1 MYKKVDN
8 GLIENIQGL
17 DCNIPPVGCVYNVL
31 TGEVEKR
38 GVYSRSVKKAEQYWE
53 AIKLPLNYSKL
64 RDREIAR
71 QVDDKEFFDPEL
83 ENFRTQEWDRRLNGF
98 WYKSNGVD
106 VYLTGLH
113 YFYLNYWN
121 LDTGLPKYRD
131 TDRKYFYF
139 LQYCIE
145 DPECFGM
152 VEITKR
158 RQGKTFRGGVFL
170 YEYTSRSKNARA
182 GVQSKTGSD
191 AREVFRKAIIQ
202 PFKKLPD
209 FFVPVYD
216 QSKGLTPTSE
226 LRFYNTVIK
235 GKKAAT
241 ILDDNELESMID
253 WKTSEGISY
262 DGQKLQRYLGDEV
275 GKTADTNVWERYL
288 VTRYCHLD
296 DEGRIIGKALLTTTV
311 EDMEQGGAAFKKIWD
326 NSDHTKKTGRRTP
339 SGLYRYFCPA
349 DHTRYYDQYGLADR
363 NKALDEILEE
373 RQLLTN
379 DPRSLS
385 AIIRK
390 EPLSW
395 EEAFRIDGSK
405 CLYNAMKLNERLDRL
420 SWKEN
425 ITTRGNFVWE
435 GGLKD
440 TRVIWEPSRN
450 GRWEIVKL
458 FDKEEDS
465 NKIVKRGDLF
475 YPNNTGYV
483 MGVDPVDHNQTQDG
497 RRSNG
502 ALMVLEKYNSVRESD
517 PYNYAFICKYMYR
530 PESVQVFYEDV
541 LKTAVYYG
549 CSILFENQKIGIMHY
564 FADRGYSNFLMW
576 LPDRQQPGIAAS
588 PKTHQHIAELTESY
602 INDNHERLYFKDVI
616 QELLEFDIS
625 NTTAFDGAMA
635 MGYALIA
642 DQNKLAKKDLSE
654 VRETKE
660 YFKSH
665 KLPK

>member
-8 GLIENIQGL
+8 GSIENIQGL

-113 YFYLNYWN
+113 YFYLNYWT

-349 DHTRYYDQYGLADR
+349 DHTRYYDAYGLADR

-475 YPNNTGYV
+475 YPNNIGYV

-502 ALMVLEKYNSVRESD
+502 ALMVLEKYNAVKEND

>member
-1 MYKKVDN
+1 MFRPIDN
-8 GLIENIQGL
+8 GSVEDVQGL
-17 DCNIPPVGCVYNVL
+17 KCNLPPVGYVYNML

-38 GVYSRSVKKAEQYWE
+38 IVYSRSPKKSEQYWE
-53 AIKLPLNYSKL
+53 VTKLPANYTKL
-64 RDREIAR
+64 REKEIDRQQE
-71 QVDDKEFFDPEL
+71 DKEFFDPVL
-83 ENFRTQEWDRRLNGF
+83 EQFRQQEWDRRLNGF
-98 WYKSNGVD
+98 WFYNNGEPTFV
-106 VYLTGLH
+106 TGLH

-121 LDTGLPKYRD
+121 LDTGVPKYRD

-170 YEYTSRSKNARA
+170 YEYTSRTKNARA
-182 GVQSKTGSD
+182 GIQSKTGAD
-191 AREVFRKAIIQ
+191 AKEVFRKAVIQ

-209 FFVPVYD
+209 FFVPIYD

-226 LRFYNTVIK
+226 LRFYNTVVK

-241 ILDDNELESMID
+241 ILDEAELESMID
-253 WKTSEGISY
+253 WKPSEAISY
-262 DGQKLQRYLGDEV
+262 DGQKIQRYLGDEV
-275 GKTADTNVWERYL
+275 GKTTEVNVWERYL

-311 EDMEQGGAAFKKIWD
+311 EDMEQGGAPFKKIWD
-326 NSDHTKKTGRRTP
+326 NSDHNNKVGKRTP

-363 NKALDEILEE
+363 EQALNEILEE
-373 RQLLTN
+373 RKLLSN

-385 AIIRK
+385 AVIRK

-405 CLYNAMKLNERLDRL
+405 CLYDAMKLNERLDRL

-435 GGLKD
+435 GGIKD
-440 TRVIWEPSRN
+440 TRVVWEPSKN
-450 GRWEIVKL
+450 GRWEVVTL

-465 NKIVKRGDLF
+465 NKVVRRGESF
-475 YPNNTGYV
+475 SPNNHQFV

-502 ALMVLEKYNSVRESD
+502 ALMVLQKYNSANDAD
-517 PYNYAFICKYMYR
+517 PYNYAFVCKYMYR
-530 PESVQVFYEDV
+530 PENVQIFYEDV

-549 CSILFENQKIGIMHY
+549 CQILFENQKIGIMHY
-564 FADRGYSNFLMW
+564 FNDRGYGSFLMW
-576 LPDRQQPGIAAS
+576 LPERTQPGIAAS

-602 INDNHERLYFKDVI
+602 ISDYHEKLYFKDVI

-625 NTTAFDGAMA
+625 NTTAYDGAMA

-642 DQNKLAKKDLSE
+642 DQVKLVKRDLST
-654 VRETKE
+654 VREVNDF
-660 YFKSH
+660 FKPH
-665 KLPK
+665 KI